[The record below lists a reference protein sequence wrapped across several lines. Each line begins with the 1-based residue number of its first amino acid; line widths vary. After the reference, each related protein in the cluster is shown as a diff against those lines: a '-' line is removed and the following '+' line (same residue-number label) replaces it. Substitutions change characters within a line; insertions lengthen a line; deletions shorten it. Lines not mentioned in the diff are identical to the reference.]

1 MNFCFRNLKIKLN
14 FVDLKIINDDLTNF
28 QKERVKKGIE
38 NEIPG

>member
-1 MNFCFRNLKIKLN
+1 MVGDIDKNRKELM
-14 FVDLKIINDDLTNF
+14 VDIEIINDDLTNF